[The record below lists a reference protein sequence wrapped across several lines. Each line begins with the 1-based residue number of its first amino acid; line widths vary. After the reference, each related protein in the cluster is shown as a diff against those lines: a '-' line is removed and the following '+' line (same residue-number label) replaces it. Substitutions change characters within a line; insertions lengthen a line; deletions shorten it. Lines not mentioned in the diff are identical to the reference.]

1 MTHNELVE
9 DLRRLGISTGAV
21 VMVHASLRAVGPVE
35 GRAAGVI
42 EALEETV
49 GPDGTLL
56 MVMGAREDGRP
67 FDCLTTPAEED
78 LGVLAEVF
86 RTTPGTVVSDHPE
99 GRFAARG
106 RLADDFVCEVP
117 WHDYYGPGS
126 PLERLVNADGV
137 VLRLGADTNSV
148 TLIHY
153 AEYLADVPHKR
164 RVRRVRDLHTP
175 RGVETR
181 VVECLDDSN
190 GIVNWPGEDY
200 FSVILRDYLATHD
213 DARGMVGGARSEVL
227 SARTLVP
234 FAADWMTRHLTPL
247 SLKTP
252 SPTP

>member
-1 MTHNELVE
+1 MTRSALVA
-9 DLRRLGISTGAV
+9 DLRRLGITDGAV
-21 VMVHASLRAVGPVE
+21 VMVHASLRAVGTVD
-35 GRAAGVI
+35 GRAAGVMA
-42 EALEETV
+42 ALEEAV

-86 RTTPGTVVSDHPE
+86 RTTPGTEVSDHPE

-106 RLADDFVCEVP
+106 RLADDFVRDVP
-117 WHDYYGPGS
+117 WHDYYGPAS

-137 VLRLGADTNSV
+137 VLRLGADTNTV

-164 RVRRVRDLHTP
+164 RVRRVREVRTP
-175 RGVETR
+175 SGIETR
-181 VVECLDDSN
+181 VVECLDDTD
-190 GIVNWPGEDY
+190 GIVEWAGEDY
-200 FSVILRDYLATHD
+200 FSVILREYLATYT
-213 DARGMVGGARSEVL
+213 DARGMVGDARSEVL

-234 FAADWMTRHLTPL
+234 FAAAWMTKHL
-247 SLKTP
+247 SRG
-252 SPTP
+252 